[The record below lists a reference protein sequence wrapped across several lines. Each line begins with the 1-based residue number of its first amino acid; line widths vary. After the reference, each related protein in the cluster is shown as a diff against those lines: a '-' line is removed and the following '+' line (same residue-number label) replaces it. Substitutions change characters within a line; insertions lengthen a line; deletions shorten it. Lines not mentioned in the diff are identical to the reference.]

1 MACDM
6 CGKDSVLFK
15 TMIEGSLLNVC
26 ENCSKY
32 GKIIEKVEKE
42 PVKSKIIK
50 RKIDEP
56 NDFIVDGYF
65 KIIKEAR
72 EKKNLTQKE
81 LAMKIN
87 EKESV
92 IEKIEQGK
100 MEPDIFFAKK
110 LGNFLN
116 IKLIEKIEI
125 KEGVN
130 INFKDKG
137 MTIGDLLKMKK

>member
-65 KIIKEAR
+65 KIIKESR

-100 MEPDIFFAKK
+100 MEPDILFAKK

-125 KEGVN
+125 KERVN
-130 INFKDKG
+130 INFKDKV

>member
-50 RKIDEP
+50 RKMDEP

-100 MEPDIFFAKK
+100 MEPDILFAKK

-137 MTIGDLLKMKK
+137 MTIGDLLKIKK

>member
-6 CGKDSVLFK
+6 CGKDSGLFK

-50 RKIDEP
+50 RKMDEP

-100 MEPDIFFAKK
+100 MEPDILFAKK

-137 MTIGDLLKMKK
+137 MTIGDLLKIKK

>member
-1 MACDM
+1 MPCDM
-6 CGKDSVLFK
+6 CGKDSVMFK
-15 TMIEGSLLNVC
+15 TMIEGSVLNVC

-32 GKIIEKVEKE
+32 GKILEEVKKE

-50 RKIDEP
+50 RKMDEP

-100 MEPDIFFAKK
+100 MEPDILFAKK

-137 MTIGDLLKMKK
+137 MTIGDLLKIKK